1 MLLTAAEISYE
12 SAASQQ
18 VFAAATDSSDHLK
31 FTLASKPWSR
41 APGYEPVIAPY
52 GLLTGGVITP
62 AAVVANN
69 TIDVSALTAM
79 MPAATGASATTGE
92 LSVAAGTSVTV
103 ARGASAYIINSI
115 TVNASGA
122 LAVVAGTAGTGPFV
136 ETRGATNGPPF
147 IPVGSIEIG
156 QVRYTSATAAAVA
169 SSEIFQV
176 LGLHQERSD
185 YPVYNA
191 DYIAGT
197 ITFASAL
204 PLIHTGSVAKAVYAR
219 VATPVFAPLSRAKD
233 WVPAEE
239 SNSASS
245 VQYYDGT
252 VGSFSSSLGQAS
264 FTIGLGDGH
273 TDALLAKKGQNLLF
287 RFKSDKNKSPY
298 QITQGVI
305 GVSRTYAVGTSP
317 AATVTVT
324 ADQASADFPS

>member
-12 SAASQQ
+12 SAAQQQ
-18 VFAAATDSSDHLK
+18 VFAAATDSGNHLK
-31 FTLASKPWSR
+31 FTLSSKPWSR
-41 APGYEPVIAPY
+41 ASGYEPVIAPY

-103 ARGASAYIINSI
+103 ARGGSAYIINSI

-122 LAVVAGTAGTGPFV
+122 IAVVAGTAGSGPFV
-136 ETRGATNGPPF
+136 ETRGAANGPPL

-156 QVRYTSATAAAVA
+156 QVRYTSITAAAVTA
-169 SSEIFQV
+169 SEIFQV
-176 LGLHQERSD
+176 VGLHQERSD
-185 YPVYNA
+185 YPVHTE

-197 ITFASAL
+197 INFASAL

-219 VATPVFAPLSRAKD
+219 VATPIFAPLSRAKD

-245 VQYYDGT
+245 IQYYDGT

-287 RFKSDKNKSPY
+287 RFKSDKNKAPY
-298 QITQGVI
+298 QITQGVVGI
-305 GVSRTYAVGTSP
+305 SRTYAVGTSP

-324 ADQASADFPS
+324 ADQAAVDFAS